1 MDKNRDY
8 KIALVIYTSSLDYDD
23 RIRKELVSIKKLYPN
38 VQFKIFAL
46 YYKNVAEEGVTSY
59 GVPYKVYSLKSR
71 EKYPSD
77 THLLNKSWEFYK
89 IVKPEL
95 KEFDAVW
102 CADFHV
108 FLFALLLHGKP
119 MLWDLHEL
127 PMAIM
132 YRWWGRALF
141 RFIERKMRVIIHANE
156 PRRAHMESLGMIKHP
171 EKHYV
176 LRNYPDFNEIDSEY
190 DETYNK
196 FVEWLG
202 HNKCVYLQGI
212 QGKDR
217 ADIESTS
224 AVLDVEG
231 LKLVVIGRTNDS
243 LKEMLVSKYGKK
255 EIDERVF
262 FTGMIKQLKTPQ
274 YIRKC
279 IMSLVFYKKTEM
291 NNWFCEPNRL
301 FQNVI
306 NGNPVVVGNNPP
318 LKELVDEYGV
328 GVCADTDG
336 SDQEKITK
344 AIREV
349 LEKQDA
355 LKKNLAAAEGNW
367 LWGSQETVISD
378 FMNVYLK

>member
-38 VQFKIFAL
+38 VKFKIFAL
-46 YYKNVAEEGVTSY
+46 YYKNDAEEGVTSY

-77 THLLNKSWEFYK
+77 THLLYKSWEFYK

-132 YRWWGRALF
+132 YRWWGRSLF

-156 PRRAHMESLGMIKHP
+156 QRRAHMESLGMIKHP

-176 LRNYPDFNEIDSEY
+176 LRKYPDFNEIDSEY
-190 DETYNK
+190 DDTYNK

-202 HNKCVYLQGI
+202 DSKCVYLQGI

-217 ADIESTS
+217 ADLESTS

-243 LKEMLVSKYGKK
+243 LKDMLVSKYGKK

-336 SDQEKITK
+336 SDQEKITE

-349 LEKQDA
+349 LEKQDV

-367 LWGSQETVISD
+367 LWGSQEKVISD